1 MKKRCLK
8 RIVFL
13 ILLACFFG
21 SFPVCA
27 EEIPE
32 NDRIPITVPEN
43 LRDYLPGNVENFH
56 AADVTAQFDFSFFS
70 KIGIKILAEAA
81 PEGAKLFAMLLGV
94 ILLCAVLGI
103 VKRTVTVP
111 GLQTAMDLVGT
122 VCVASAVFGVT
133 EGIFALAEEFIST
146 LSSFMASVTPAMA
159 GFMVA
164 RGEITSAAVISGVI
178 FTAVS
183 LLENIVARVL
193 FPLIRLSMCMSL
205 VTTMF
210 GIPGISGIAPAVKK
224 MITYVFG
231 FVTASLSAVL
241 MFQRIIAKST
251 DSLAMRGI
259 KFAVGQFVP
268 FVGGAVN
275 EALSTVIGGL
285 GTIKA
290 ATGVTGAVIVCV
302 IAAVP
307 VIRMLLNKTF
317 MEWISVFAGILG
329 LSSEGKIMAEIS
341 SYLGYVAAIMAIS
354 AVFFILSLSMM
365 AAV

>member
-8 RIVFL
+8 RIVLLVLVMFFL
-13 ILLACFFG
+13 CGFSVFADGG
-21 SFPVCA
+21 S
-27 EEIPE
+27 EE
-32 NDRIPITVPEN
+32 NRVNITVPES
-43 LRDYLPGNVENFH
+43 LREYLPDDVENFH
-56 AADVTAQFDFSFFS
+56 ATDVMDRFDFGFFT
-70 KIGIKILAEAA
+70 KTGMKILTEAA
-81 PEGAKLFAMLLGV
+81 PEAVKLFAMLFGV
-94 ILLCAVLGI
+94 LLLCAVLAV

-111 GLQTAMDLVGT
+111 GVQVAMDLVSM
-122 VCVASAVFGVT
+122 VCVASAVFTVT
-133 EGIFALAEEFIST
+133 GGIFSLAEEFISSI
-146 LSSFMASVTPAMA
+146 SSFMTSVTPTMA
-159 GFMVA
+159 GFMIA

-183 LLENIVARVL
+183 LLENIVASVL
-193 FPLIRLSMCMSL
+193 FPLIRLSLCMSL
-205 VTTMF
+205 VTNLF

-224 MITYVFG
+224 LISYVFG

-275 EALSTVIGGL
+275 EALSTVLGGI

-290 ATGVTGAVIVCV
+290 ATGVTGAVIVCL

-307 VIRMLLNKTF
+307 VIRMLLQKTF
-317 MEWISVFAGILG
+317 VEWLSVFAGILG
-329 LSSEGKIMAEIS
+329 LSGEGKLMSEIS
-341 SYLGYVAAIMAIS
+341 SYLGYVSAIMAIS

-365 AAV
+365 ATV

>member
-8 RIVFL
+8 RVVLLITVIFFL
-13 ILLACFFG
+13 C
-21 SFPVCA
+21 SFPVFA
-27 EEIPE
+27 EGASEE
-32 NDRIPITVPEN
+32 SRVNITVPEE
-43 LRDYLPGNVENFH
+43 LRDYLPDDVENFW
-56 AADVTAQFDFSFFS
+56 AVDVMERFDFGFFS
-70 KIGIKILAEAA
+70 KTGMKILMEAA
-81 PEGAKLFAMLLGV
+81 PEAAKLFAMLLGV
-94 ILLCAVLGI
+94 LLLCAVLGV

-111 GLQTAMDLVGT
+111 GLQVAMDLVSM
-122 VCVASAVFGVT
+122 VCIASAVFAVT
-133 EGIFALAEEFIST
+133 EGVFSLAEEFIFSI
-146 LSSFMASVTPAMA
+146 SSFMSSITPTMA
-159 GFMVA
+159 GFMIA
-164 RGEITSAAVISGVI
+164 RGEVTSAAVISGVI

-183 LLENIVARVL
+183 LLERIVAEIL
-193 FPLIRLSMCMSL
+193 FPLIRLSLCMSL
-205 VTTMF
+205 VTNLF
-210 GIPGISGIAPAVKK
+210 GLPGISGIAPSVKK
-224 MITYVFG
+224 MISYVFG

-275 EALSTVIGGL
+275 EALSTVIGGI

-290 ATGVTGAVIVCV
+290 ATGITGAVTVCL

-307 VIRMLLNKTF
+307 VIRMLLHKTF
-317 MEWISVFAGILG
+317 VEWISVFAGILG
-329 LSSEGKIMAEIS
+329 LSGEGKLMSEIA

-365 AAV
+365 ASV

>member
-8 RIVFL
+8 RISVL
-13 ILLACFFG
+13 ILLTCFFC
-21 SFPVCA
+21 SVSVCA
-27 EEIPE
+27 QETAEEE
-32 NDRIPITVPEN
+32 RINITVPEA
-43 LRDYLPGNVENFH
+43 LREYLPEDVENFRPS
-56 AADVTAQFDFSFFS
+56 DIMERFDFGFFS
-70 KIGIKILAEAA
+70 RTGIRILMEAA

-94 ILLCAVLGI
+94 VLLCAVLGI
-103 VKRTVTVP
+103 VKKTVTVP
-111 GLQTAMDLVGT
+111 GLQTALELVGA

-133 EGIFALAEEFIST
+133 EGVFSLAEEYVST
-146 LSSFMASVTPAMA
+146 LSSFMETVTPVMA
-159 GFMVA
+159 GFMIA

-183 LLENIVARVL
+183 LLQRIVAEVL

-205 VTTMF
+205 VTNMF

-241 MFQRIIAKST
+241 MFQKIIAKST

-275 EALSTVIGGL
+275 EALSTVIGGV

-290 ATGVTGAVIVCV
+290 ATGVTGAVIVCL

-307 VIRMLLNKTF
+307 VIRMLLHKTF
-317 MEWISVFAGILG
+317 VEWVSVFAGILG
-329 LSSEGKIMAEIS
+329 LASEGKIMTEIS

-365 AAV
+365 ASV